1 MSVVGRIIRS
11 GERYVLGSE
20 EEYGELASRYLSY
33 LSHHDILEASDWKL
47 RYAPDYYNK
56 EKLQAIGNQLHKAK
70 KRIDSNTRTGRPSG
84 VNERPVQASE
94 AREANAGPHPDTVDV
109 NKETLEQQEKLIES
123 INDELLHPT
132 EVKEPSGA
140 QAVKKASELKSETP
154 GTSTEGSEA
163 APEAQKAQT
172 KPDDDIRTRKVGTT
186 NAETKGQLKDET
198 GNNAQ
203 TTGTGTE
210 TPGEGQ
216 PTDGTG
222 GGTQTAD
229 AGTDAPKPGDKK
241 KKDLQSG
248 DEFNPLKYTEM
259 ARDKNLSSSVR
270 QMYGRLGTM
279 RANAQKVFNKGT
291 DEQIKNEL
299 GRWGIEAKDGDK
311 VADYMNK
318 IDEMLKEK
326 AESGPTIGDKFRAHH
341 GVGLTGLGVV
351 GVSTL
356 DLANSRGQQSNAQ
369 LYSDPF
375 A

>member
-1 MSVVGRIIRS
+1 MSAIGKIIKS

-20 EEYGELASRYLSY
+20 EEYGELASRY

-56 EKLQAIGNQLHKAK
+56 RKLQAIGNKLHKAK
-70 KRIDSNTRTGRPSG
+70 KRIDSNTRTGKPSG
-84 VNERPVQASE
+84 VNERPEQASE
-94 AREANAGPHPDTVDV
+94 VGGEAP
-109 NKETLEQQEKLIES
+109 
-123 INDELLHPT
+123 EL
-132 EVKEPSGA
+132 SAA
-140 QAVKKASELKSETP
+140 QAVKEASGLNPEAP
-154 GTSTEGSEA
+154 GTSTGTIEA
-163 APEAQKAQT
+163 APTGEGGAST
-172 KPDDDIRTRKVGTT
+172 KVKDSDVQTRKTDIT
-186 NAETKGQLKDET
+186 NVKTKEQLKDET
-198 GNNAQ
+198 GKNAQ

-229 AGTDAPKPGDKK
+229 VNTKIPDERQAA
-241 KKDLQSG
+241 QSG
-248 DEFNPLKYTEM
+248 GGYNPAEFMEK
-259 ARDKNLSSSVR
+259 AKDQNLGSSER

-279 RANAQKVFNKGT
+279 RANAQKVFDKGT

-299 GRWGIEAKDGDK
+299 GRWGIETEEGAK
-311 VADYMNK
+311 ATAEDYMEK
-318 IDEMLKEK
+318 IDEILQKK
-326 AESGPTIGDKFRAHH
+326 AESGPTLGDKFKAHH

-356 DLANSRGQQSNAQ
+356 DLASSRGQQSNAQ